1 MPLPVFFIR
10 FLRRHPLLVP
20 YIHILFDL
28 LSGLLIAAPACF
40 VLIVYQDIT
49 AHQAFIRAILPDA
62 DPAALTKQEVF
73 DLQRGGYALM
83 AAALIVIIFADYQ
96 HRHGELTAAWMVF
109 IWIVCW
115 VVWVHGMVMAY
126 GKASKVG
133 KATPKTQKQVMEEA
147 LWSGYQGIL
156 EF

>member
-1 MPLPVFFIR
+1 MLLPVFFIR
-10 FLRRHPLLVP
+10 FLRRHPRLAP
-20 YIHILFDL
+20 FIHMLFHL
-28 LSGLLIAAPACF
+28 MSGLLIAAPACF
-40 VLIVYQDIT
+40 VLIVYQDVT
-49 AHQAFIRAILPDA
+49 AHQALIRAVAPDA

-83 AAALIVIIFADYQ
+83 AGAMIVILFTDYQ
-96 HRHGELTAAWMVF
+96 HRHGDLTAAWTAI

-115 VVWVHGMVMAY
+115 VVWVHGMVLGY
-126 GKASKVG
+126 GKALKVG
-133 KATPKTQKQVMEEA
+133 KATPRTQKQVMEEA